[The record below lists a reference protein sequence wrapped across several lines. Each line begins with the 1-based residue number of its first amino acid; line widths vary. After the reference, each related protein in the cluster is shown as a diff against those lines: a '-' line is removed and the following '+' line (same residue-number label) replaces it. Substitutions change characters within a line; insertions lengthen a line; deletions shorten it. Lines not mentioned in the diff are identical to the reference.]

1 MVRMRVKAATKREAF
16 RLIASETLDLKAN
29 RLRRFRNAI
38 LSLALSDPRWMIW
51 VERTLP
57 PHIEEICEDIDVWLM
72 LVEAAARWRVLAAY
86 GFFHNRTI
94 CHLVFRRD
102 WAFTDRGTLSP
113 G

>member
-1 MVRMRVKAATKREAF
+1 MARMRTKAAAKREAF
-16 RLIASETLDLKAN
+16 RLIASETLDLKAD
-29 RLRRFRNAI
+29 RSRRFRNAI
-38 LSLALSDPRWMIW
+38 LSLVLSDPRWMMW

-57 PHIEEICEDIDVWLM
+57 PHIEEIDEDIDIWLI

-86 GFFHNRTI
+86 GFFYNRTV
-94 CHLVFRRD
+94 CHLIFRHD